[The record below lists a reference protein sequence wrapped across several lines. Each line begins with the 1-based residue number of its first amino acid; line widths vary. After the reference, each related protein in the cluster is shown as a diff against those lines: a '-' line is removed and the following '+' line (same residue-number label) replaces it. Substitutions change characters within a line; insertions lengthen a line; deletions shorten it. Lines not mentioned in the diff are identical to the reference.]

1 MAVPHFSVSIVA
13 RGSGRSAVLSAA
25 YRHCAKMDFEH
36 EARTIDYT
44 RKQGLLHEE
53 FVIPKNA
60 PEWLRAMIS
69 DKSVSGASE
78 TFWNSV
84 ESFEERPD
92 AQLAK
97 DVTIALIRD
106 FAERHIIARGM
117 VADWVYHDAPGNPH
131 IHMMT
136 TLWPLTDD
144 GFGSKKVAILGPD
157 GRPQRND
164 AGKIVYE
171 LWTGG
176 ADDFNAFRDGW
187 FACQNRHLALAGL
200 DVGVDGR
207 SCEKQGIALEPT
219 IRVGVGAT
227 AIERKADGAGETAS
241 TAKLERIELQE
252 ERRDENARRSQRDPG
267 LVLDLITRE
276 KSVYDERDI
285 AKVLHRYIDDPG
297 LFRDLMVLHHR
308 DALQLESERVLFSTG
323 ARSPA
328 KYTTHDLIRI
338 EAEMANRAVWLA
350 WQRSHQ
356 IARRVLAQT
365 FERHDLLSGEQ
376 KSAIEHIAG

>member
-36 EARTIDYT
+36 EARTFDYT

-84 ESFEERPD
+84 ASFEERPD

-136 TLWPLTDD
+136 TLRPLTDD

-171 LWTGG
+171 LWAGG
-176 ADDFNAFRDGW
+176 ADDFSAFRDGW

-227 AIERKADGAGETAS
+227 AIERKADGEGETAS

-285 AKVLHRYIDDPG
+285 AKVLLHRRSGPVPG
-297 LFRDLMVLHHR
+297 SDGSTPPRCI
-308 DALQLESERVLFSTG
+308 AAGERASFVFHG
-323 ARSPA
+323 HPVAGKVHDARSHPHRSGDGEPGGVA
-328 KYTTHDLIRI
+328 RSAALASDR
-338 EAEMANRAVWLA
+338 EACAC
-350 WQRSHQ
+350 SD
-356 IARRVLAQT
+356 I
-365 FERHDLLSGEQ
+365 
-376 KSAIEHIAG
+376 